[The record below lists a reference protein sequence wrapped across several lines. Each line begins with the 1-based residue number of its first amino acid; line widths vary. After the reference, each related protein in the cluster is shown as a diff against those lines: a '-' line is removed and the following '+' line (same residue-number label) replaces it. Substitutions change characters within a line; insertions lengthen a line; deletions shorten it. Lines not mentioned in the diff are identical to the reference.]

1 VVCLTDKWALSKAC
15 VIPIIQLIDHMKLKG
30 NEDQTVDTSVLLRRG
45 NRIIK
50 GSSVGEGFGR
60 KRRGGREKESGE
72 NYRGSGN

>member
-1 VVCLTDKWALSKAC
+1 
-15 VIPIIQLIDHMKLKG
+15 MKLKG